1 MYKTTASSQALN
13 SVEVIRL
20 STLMDILANY
30 DSEDDECKTEQKA
43 EEANINNASKSV
55 NTAAGKFKILV

>member
-1 MYKTTASSQALN
+1 
-13 SVEVIRL
+13 
-20 STLMDILANY
+20 MDILANY

-55 NTAAGKFKILV
+55 NTAAGKFKILVWYK

>member
-1 MYKTTASSQALN
+1 MYKITASSQEFGGSN
-13 SVEVIRL
+13 IR
-20 STLMDILANY
+20 LMDILANY